1 MKHELQDYSLEELA
15 VRLQSAGCSMTVPEV
30 FLWLRHHGYIIGG
43 VGELANRPS
52 DLAVAYGLMRLDMV
66 CSSTPEGDM
75 DIHTRPMLTESGM
88 AYIMPRIAATNKY
101 TEGGTPC

>member
-1 MKHELQDYSLEELA
+1 MKPDIPEYTLEELSE
-15 VRLQSAGCSMTVPEV
+15 RLQKDGCSMTVPEV

-66 CSSTPEGDM
+66 CSSTIDGEM
-75 DIHTRPMLTESGM
+75 DIHTRPVLTESGLS
-88 AYIMPRIAATNKY
+88 YILPRIAAAARYK
-101 TEGGTPC
+101 EGGAVC